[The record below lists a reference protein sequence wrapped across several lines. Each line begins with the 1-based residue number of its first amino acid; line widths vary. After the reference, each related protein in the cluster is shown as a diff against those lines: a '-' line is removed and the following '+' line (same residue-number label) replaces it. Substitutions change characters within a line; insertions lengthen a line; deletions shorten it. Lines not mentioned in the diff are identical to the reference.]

1 MLSNCRNE
9 RELETGKG
17 KGRKP
22 ASKAPAKKPRVKKE
36 VSAKE
41 LAGPNVRVTR
51 SRAAA
56 ASSTPADAFPSPP
69 KVSGNL
75 QPEIQNRILF
85 SDDLHPMALPAAL
98 SSKKLRSFLPHL
110 IALDSIGRGAFN
122 QARRIPSQQ

>member
-9 RELETGKG
+9 RELETGKA

-36 VSAKE
+36 VPAKE

-75 QPEIQNRILF
+75 PPEIQNRILF
-85 SDDLHPMALPAAL
+85 SDVLHPMALRVAL
-98 SSKKLRSFLPHL
+98 SKKLRFILPHL
-110 IALDSIGRGAFN
+110 IALDSIGSGAFN
-122 QARRIPSQQ
+122 QARRVPSQQ